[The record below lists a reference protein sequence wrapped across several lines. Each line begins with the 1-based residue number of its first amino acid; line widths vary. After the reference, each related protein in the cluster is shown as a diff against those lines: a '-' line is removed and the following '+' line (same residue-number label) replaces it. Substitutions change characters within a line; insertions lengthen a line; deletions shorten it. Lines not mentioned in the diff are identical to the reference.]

1 MWLRRVVVTS
11 LLHSDPESYL
21 QSVSPHLTAAAARDV
36 LTAAK
41 VIMLHC
47 NRIDHAGACF
57 AIGVSLLRE
66 LSKLRTAVDAVTAAE
81 AEAVVATCSTCVAC
95 IWHGLSPSLLC
106 SSLLLTFLSVTVS
119 QPPHLSNKACPRVCP
134 TCRQRHQSWL
144 SACSRP
150 VLWPPLH
157 SGRPVRP
164 TIHGVRVHHWVAL
177 EEEPSEHGGDDGRG
191 SVCWSVHGSPD
202 AHGRRQDCV
211 HLPVACAVLS
221 HWPQRHHAGLFPVCS
236 MLAVAAACCDSGAAA
251 CCWLP
256 QVVPNQ
262 LLLQSRTKL
271 WQAFSSVIRKRVYT
285 FSFGRVVATT
295 RRNWTSTD
303 IINELLTK
311 FKWAR
316 DTRGVLVTTPT
327 ALKSLMLKYVEA
339 CRDRSSMAKPMG
351 QVFALLPCVCVV
363 NFVKLTVRWRCTSC
377 FTCWVRKQ
385 RVWP

>member
-1 MWLRRVVVTS
+1 
-11 LLHSDPESYL
+11 
-21 QSVSPHLTAAAARDV
+21 
-36 LTAAK
+36 
-41 VIMLHC
+41 
-47 NRIDHAGACF
+47 
-57 AIGVSLLRE
+57 
-66 LSKLRTAVDAVTAAE
+66 
-81 AEAVVATCSTCVAC
+81 
-95 IWHGLSPSLLC
+95 
-106 SSLLLTFLSVTVS
+106 
-119 QPPHLSNKACPRVCP
+119 
-134 TCRQRHQSWL
+134 
-144 SACSRP
+144 
-150 VLWPPLH
+150 
-157 SGRPVRP
+157 
-164 TIHGVRVHHWVAL
+164 
-177 EEEPSEHGGDDGRG
+177 
-191 SVCWSVHGSPD
+191 
-202 AHGRRQDCV
+202 
-211 HLPVACAVLS
+211 
-221 HWPQRHHAGLFPVCS
+221 

-262 LLLQSRTKL
+262 LLLQSRSKL

-303 IINELLTK
+303 IIQELLTK

-377 FTCWVRKQ
+377 FTFWVRKQ